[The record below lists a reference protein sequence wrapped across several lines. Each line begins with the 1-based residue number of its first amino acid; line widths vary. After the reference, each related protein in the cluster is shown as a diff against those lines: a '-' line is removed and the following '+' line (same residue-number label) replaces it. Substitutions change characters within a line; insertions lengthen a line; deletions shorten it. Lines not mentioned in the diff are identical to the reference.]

1 MAVIELALPGQEAT
15 ALELIVTVANAA
27 LFVNGIIATQ
37 LLIPTDS
44 RACDNYNDDDGGA
57 SAVSETCP
65 SNTVDLASYSTF
77 KASNGPEKYRN
88 YCLVLTGITIFST
101 IVFTRFLPKSKE
113 ECYLWK
119 KVGEEHG
126 HNRKRGYFT
135 VFLTCLIIGVS
146 LVVFLFSTLSAHAF
160 FSFDVFPFFLFLFF
174 FSISMGLSFQAC
186 YWMFIQLV
194 NLLLVD

>member
-44 RACDNYNDDDGGA
+44 RACDTNGDDA
-57 SAVSETCP
+57 STVGETCP
-65 SNTVDLASYSTF
+65 SNTVDLTSYSTF

-88 YCLVLTGITIFST
+88 YCLILTGITIFST

-146 LVVFLFSTLSAHAF
+146 LVAFLFSTL
-160 FSFDVFPFFLFLFF
+160 
-174 FSISMGLSFQAC
+174 
-186 YWMFIQLV
+186 
-194 NLLLVD
+194 